1 MSYSSTGQIAFRS
14 RAAEYFAAQ
23 QQQEKKTPWLL
34 YGGLALVGVGAFWL
48 IRRKRRRG

>member
-1 MSYSSTGQIAFRS
+1 MSYSSVGQFASRADLFRS
-14 RAAEYFAAQ
+14 VQ
-23 QQQEKKTPWLL
+23 QQNSKTPWLL